1 MRESSYYRHIVAILC
16 YGLVATRALNIAITG
31 TSQGIGLS
39 AARSLIADGHR
50 VFHGCRSEQRAALAR
65 DEANGGEALVCDLAD
80 TASVRKFAKEVAA
93 ACGDEGL
100 DVLCL
105 NAGIAPSTKAEAAGR
120 TVQGFEECVGT
131 NHLGHFLLAH
141 ELLPALEKGA
151 GDTMGT
157 IVVTASSVHDPE
169 QPGGA
174 VGGKDG
180 ASLGDLS
187 GVGAYMTGLWG
198 SAAGDVVMPD
208 GATEYSGGK
217 VYKDSKLMNVMFAR
231 AATKKWAQRVRLLSF
246 NPGFI
251 PSSGLFRAPRKDN
264 AVGAALFTFVATNVA
279 KFAVPIDVGGDRLAF
294 LAASPEAAAL
304 PSGSYL
310 SADTGSLAVTPGEGF
325 IDGIISAEAQ
335 DDAKVE
341 ELWQKSVEVLGL

>member
-1 MRESSYYRHIVAILC
+1 MLKNEESSYYYIVAILC

-141 ELLPALEKGA
+141 ELPALEKG

-169 QPGGA
+169 QPGVPWGA
-174 VGGKDG
+174 RT
-180 ASLGDLS
+180 ARR
-187 GVGAYMTGLWG
+187 W
-198 SAAGDVVMPD
+198 
-208 GATEYSGGK
+208 ATC
-217 VYKDSKLMNVMFAR
+217 
-231 AATKKWAQRVRLLSF
+231 RV
-246 NPGFI
+246 
-251 PSSGLFRAPRKDN
+251 SGL
-264 AVGAALFTFVATNVA
+264 T
-279 KFAVPIDVGGDRLAF
+279 
-294 LAASPEAAAL
+294 
-304 PSGSYL
+304 
-310 SADTGSLAVTPGEGF
+310 
-325 IDGIISAEAQ
+325 
-335 DDAKVE
+335 
-341 ELWQKSVEVLGL
+341 